1 MPDAGS
7 MVYPV
12 ERSEASATLGLLAE
26 ELDFYTMYAW
36 CLDPHLTAQ
45 QALDHLRHEIAILR
59 ETGEGWQTEEVA
71 TNVYL
76 LACALLNVLEEAIRG
91 KALRMPRHLASRRIG
106 LTARHIANY
115 VLQPRTSRPTLR
127 AIRWKED
134 LQAGLQQYLPA
145 VICGRA
151 KDRSNVARSL
161 AGLEAVVQTKL
172 PLGIGAKHI
181 GVPSPFRRPHSPGR
195 SRAGQAVRHAIPRP
209 LTAGLAAGLA
219 HLRLLLRSLAAR
231 IPRCRRPYL
240 HRRGHD
246 PARQGGGAA
255 GAPDARFVCASWIYG
270 PGPR

>member
-1 MPDAGS
+1 
-7 MVYPV
+7 
-12 ERSEASATLGLLAE
+12 
-26 ELDFYTMYAW
+26 MYAW

-91 KALRMPRHLASRRIG
+91 KALRMPRQPASRRIG

-127 AIRWKED
+127 AIRWKEV

-151 KDRSNVARSL
+151 KDRGNVARSL
-161 AGLEAVVQTKL
+161 AGLEAMVQTKL

-181 GVPSPFRRPHSPGR
+181 GVPSPFRRLDLTPQDVLALGR
-195 SRAGQAVRHAIPRP
+195 RFVTQFPDRSQPVLLLGLRTSGSYFVPLLRAF
-209 LTAGLAAGLA
+209 LAAEGLTSIA
-219 HLRLLLRSLAAR
+219 EVTIQPDKGAGRQERQMLVSSARAA
-231 IPRCRRPYL
+231 I
-240 HRRGHD
+240 H
-246 PARQGGGAA
+246 
-255 GAPDARFVCASWIYG
+255 G